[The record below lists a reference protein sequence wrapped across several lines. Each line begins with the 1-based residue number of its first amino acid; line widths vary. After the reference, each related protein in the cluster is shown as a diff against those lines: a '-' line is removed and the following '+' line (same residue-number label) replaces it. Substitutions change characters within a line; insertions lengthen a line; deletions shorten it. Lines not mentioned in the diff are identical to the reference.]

1 MLFSYG
7 SFQLTLLQAEPPS
20 RGQDWG
26 NSDDRCSKVESHFEE
41 NKKIWLAQKK
51 AIPKNGP
58 LLLLLGAAARTHTH
72 LHALTHAESLTRTY
86 TRALV
91 CTQTHSLNP
100 SKCDKKSNNKKIFL
114 GKELSVGQ
122 TNIGRFIPL
131 PNSLLL
137 SLPPLS
143 LSHSLSVSLT
153 LSQSSQ
159 SSEGTEL

>member
-1 MLFSYG
+1 MDHFSRRFCKLSHRAEAKIGETLMIAAQKLSHILKKTKKYG
-7 SFQLTLLQAEPPS
+7 SHKKRQFLKMGLFCFCWVPHALT
-20 RGQDWG
+20 
-26 NSDDRCSKVESHFEE
+26 
-41 NKKIWLAQKK
+41 
-51 AIPKNGP
+51 
-58 LLLLLGAAARTHTH
+58 RTHTH